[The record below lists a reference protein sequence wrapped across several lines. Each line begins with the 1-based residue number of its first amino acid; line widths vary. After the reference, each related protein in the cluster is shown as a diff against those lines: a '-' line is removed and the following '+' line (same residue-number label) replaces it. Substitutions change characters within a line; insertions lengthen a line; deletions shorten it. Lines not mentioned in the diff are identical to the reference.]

1 MPALIA
7 FVRAVERVNDL
18 VGRAVA
24 LLTLGT
30 VLVCFATVYTRYA
43 LNTNFIWLQEAYVW
57 QHALVIVLGGAYTM
71 MVGGFVRVDIF
82 YGRMPPRGRATV
94 DILGTLV
101 FLMPFLAVLAWS
113 FWRFFWNGWL
123 ADEGSPNEGGLPN
136 WWLLQGALVVFVA
149 LTFLQGC
156 ALVARSLLV
165 LKGREEFAPRLSH
178 G

>member
-1 MPALIA
+1 MSGLIA
-7 FVRAVERVNDL
+7 FVRAVERLNDL
-18 VGRAVA
+18 VGRVVA

-30 VLVCFATVYTRYA
+30 VVVCFATVYMRYA

-82 YGRMPPRGRATV
+82 YGRMTPRGRATV
-94 DILGTLV
+94 DIVGTIV

-113 FWRFFWNGWL
+113 FWRFFVNSYL

-136 WWLLQGALVVFVA
+136 WWLLQGALVVFVV

-156 ALVARSLLV
+156 ALIARSLLV
-165 LKGREEFAPRLSH
+165 LRGREEFAAKFSH
-178 G
+178 A